1 MRGKKHSDEVQA
13 QVMASLLAGQGVGE
27 IAEQYSLPESTI
39 REWRETLSSEQFAE
53 LRAKKGE
60 KIEELLF
67 KYLTANLDAL
77 EKQAVVVSEREY
89 IIKQPADSLAVLHG
103 VMADKSIR
111 LLEAIERARNAGPK
125 QIESA
130 SVASSPTADS

>member
-1 MRGKKHSDEVQA
+1 
-13 QVMASLLAGQGVGE
+13 MASLLAGQGVGE
-27 IAEQYSLPESTI
+27 IASQYELPEATI
-39 REWRETLSSEQFAE
+39 REWREALTSEQFAE

-67 KYLTANLDAL
+67 GYLTANLAALDA
-77 EKQAVVVSEREY
+77 QAKVVSEREY

-111 LLEAIERARNAGPK
+111 LLEAIERARTPQPK
-125 QIESA
+125 QIEA
-130 SVASSPTADS
+130 

>member
-1 MRGKKHSDEVQA
+1 
-13 QVMASLLAGQGVGE
+13 MASLLAGQGVGE
-27 IAEQYSLPESTI
+27 IAAQYSLPESTI

-67 KYLTANLDAL
+67 GYLTANLAAL
-77 EKQAVVVSEREY
+77 EAQAKVVSEREY
-89 IIKQPADSLAVLHG
+89 ITKQPADGLAVLHG

-111 LLEAIERARNAGPK
+111 LLEAIERARAPK
-125 QIESA
+125 QLEA
-130 SVASSPTADS
+130 